1 VKTLFE
7 QDLKVVNV
15 GLQGFASNIAAAG
28 GKVTHLSCRRPRAPT
43 PRSGG
48 RWRT

>member
-15 GLQGFASNIAAAG
+15 GLQGFADNIAAAG
-28 GKVTHLSCRRPRAPT
+28 GHVTHLSWSPPAEP
-43 PRSGG
+43 G
-48 RWRT
+48 R